1 MKNLFTLLVIPSFL
15 VGGVLQINHL
25 QENKIATERSSLNK
39 NQIGYL
45 FFKVEKDKSG
55 IEKVILQDQKL
66 ADGKLKYTPTYDRNS
81 ANVGDFIITLTD
93 SSGKEVVKQSIE
105 DPLNPVMESFEETIQ
120 RNRLSLQNSEFS
132 IRYPHSA
139 EIRVVKVEK
148 ITNGGNQL
156 LLTQKL

>member
-1 MKNLFTLLVIPSFL
+1 MKNLFTILIIPSFL
-15 VGGVLQINHL
+15 IGGLAKLNHL
-25 QENKIATERSSLNK
+25 QGNEMKVQHSSLNK

-55 IEKVILQDQKL
+55 AEKVTLQDQKISE
-66 ADGKLKYTPTYDRNS
+66 GKLKFTPTYDRNS
-81 ANVGDFIITLTD
+81 ANIGDFIITLTNA
-93 SSGKEVVKQSIE
+93 SGKEIVKQSIE
-105 DPLNPVMESFEETIQ
+105 DPLNPVMESFEDTIQ
-120 RNRLSLQNSEFS
+120 RTKLSLQNAEFS

-139 EIRVVKVEK
+139 EVSMVKVEK